1 MVFDLELYKR
11 LLRGAQQKPVA
22 EHQGLQKSK
31 TIYPPLQ
38 IHLLHRRKSRIAYRN
53 QDFSDRLLLIYPPTH
68 LTRVGFLKYA
78 GLG

>member
-11 LLRGAQQKPVA
+11 LLRGAQQKLVA

-38 IHLLHRRKSRIAYRN
+38 IHLLHR
-53 QDFSDRLLLIYPPTH
+53 
-68 LTRVGFLKYA
+68 
-78 GLG
+78 